1 MELRDVYGS
10 EDGGGD
16 KANDDSFKK
25 EFLEAHNQ
33 YRKQH
38 QAPELTYS
46 DKLCSAAQKWADH
59 LLSIRSL
66 GHSDTQNGE
75 NVFYSSSSVKK
86 TPRGK
91 EAVDSWYSEIKDY
104 NFSSPG
110 FQSSTGHFTQV
121 VWKSSTEL
129 GVGLATDGNTVF
141 VVGQYKPAGNIN
153 SAGYFEKN
161 VLPKTE

>member
-1 MELRDVYGS
+1 FG
-10 EDGGGD
+10 
-16 KANDDSFKK
+16 KHNDSFKK
-25 EFLEAHNQ
+25 EFLETHNQ

-38 QAPELTYS
+38 QAPELRYS
-46 DKLCSAAQKWADH
+46 DELCSAAQKWADH

-66 GHSDTQNGE
+66 AHSDTENGE

-86 TPRGK
+86 TPK
-91 EAVDSWYSEIKDY
+91 DSWYSEIKDY

-110 FQSSTGHFTQV
+110 FQYSTGHFTQV

-141 VVGQYKPAGNIN
+141 VVGQYKPSGNITN
-153 SAGYFEKN
+153 AGYYEKN
-161 VLPKTE
+161 VLPKI